1 MTHSGLGWRRR
12 YLPGVPVISMNISC
26 SLCPPGRA
34 ALSLRLEQLS
44 LSRSCCAL
52 VSWSVQLGGLWL
64 PADLGQVR
72 LSWVI
77 PAGPVSGWLLAG
89 AVFWP
94 CQLVRHVLQQG
105 HESGAPPLTG
115 KKKHSV
121 LCDSP
126 EMQVTR
132 LHRSGLGTGASLGRA
147 LAAGDQKATEKC
159 VNSWGSHLSQ
169 VGLHRGS
176 SERVLVSDKLVVCSW
191 FGFLNSRVWPGLSPV
206 P

>member
-1 MTHSGLGWRRR
+1 M
-12 YLPGVPVISMNISC
+12 
-26 SLCPPGRA
+26 
-34 ALSLRLEQLS
+34 
-44 LSRSCCAL
+44 

-64 PADLGQVR
+64 PADLGQVG

-147 LAAGDQKATEKC
+147 LAAGDQKTTEKC

-169 VGLHRGS
+169 VELHRGS

>member
-1 MTHSGLGWRRR
+1 MTQSGLGWRRC

-34 ALSLRLEQLS
+34 ALSLRLEQLP
-44 LSRSCCAL
+44 LSRSCAL

-64 PADLGQVR
+64 PADLGQVG

-126 EMQVTR
+126 GHKATQVR
-132 LHRSGLGTGASLGRA
+132 FGNWSFPGSCPGCRRPKGNRKVCEFLGVSPFPGGASQRKQREG
-147 LAAGDQKATEKC
+147 AG
-159 VNSWGSHLSQ
+159 L
-169 VGLHRGS
+169 
-176 SERVLVSDKLVVCSW
+176 
-191 FGFLNSRVWPGLSPV
+191 
-206 P
+206 